1 LGDKKKIISF
11 LDKQRTALGYGKTK
25 KSTAIKTAVNTAERK
40 RHGCTTFWLII
51 GIVMNLVFFPSILV
65 EIAYEYDIFVDYTEN
80 AIMLLDI
87 ACAIDIFACILLLC
101 WKKIGFTIS
110 IITTSL
116 VAGCEIIS
124 GHNIGYMLLNA
135 SMLAILFGVLHI
147 RKNGKT
153 AWEQLE

>member
-1 LGDKKKIISF
+1 
-11 LDKQRTALGYGKTK
+11 
-25 KSTAIKTAVNTAERK
+25 
-40 RHGCTTFWLII
+40 
-51 GIVMNLVFFPSILV
+51 MNLVSFPSILV

-80 AIMLLDI
+80 AILLLDI
-87 ACAIDIFACILLLC
+87 TCAIDIFACILLLC

-116 VAGCEIIS
+116 VVGCEIIS

-147 RKNGKT
+147 HKNGKT